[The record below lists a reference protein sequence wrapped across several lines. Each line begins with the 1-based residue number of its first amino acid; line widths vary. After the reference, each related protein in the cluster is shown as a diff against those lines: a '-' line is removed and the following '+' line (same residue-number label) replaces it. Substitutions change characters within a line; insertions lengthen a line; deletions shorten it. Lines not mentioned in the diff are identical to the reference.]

1 MNAIRDC
8 YELNKR
14 IKEMNLV
21 RLTWGNASVLESGYV
36 YIKPSGIDVERSP
49 LEDSFCKVS
58 LATGENT
65 SQPRKPSVDLDTHL
79 EIYRGFSNASAV
91 IHTHSTYATSFAQ
104 AGVEIPCL
112 GTTHADYFNG
122 SIPVV
127 PYLSDLNDYEKDT
140 GTSIVQHY
148 KQNGINPE
156 EVNACLIQGH
166 GVFVWG
172 KTASECLESALV
184 IEMLAE
190 MAYNSMSINPDITFP
205 NHILKK
211 HYERK
216 HGETRYYGQ

>member
-79 EIYRGFSNASAV
+79 EIYRGFTNVSAV
-91 IHTHSTYATSFAQ
+91 IHTHSTL
-104 AGVEIPCL
+104 PPL
-112 GTTHADYFNG
+112 
-122 SIPVV
+122 
-127 PYLSDLNDYEKDT
+127 LR
-140 GTSIVQHY
+140 
-148 KQNGINPE
+148 KQG
-156 EVNACLIQGH
+156 L
-166 GVFVWG
+166 
-172 KTASECLESALV
+172 
-184 IEMLAE
+184 
-190 MAYNSMSINPDITFP
+190 
-205 NHILKK
+205 
-211 HYERK
+211 
-216 HGETRYYGQ
+216 RYRV